1 MVIAK
6 SKNYFAY
13 IPEIDDI
20 PQLIEWNRDERH
32 IQFINGN
39 IFQSERKLSLS
50 FHEVI
55 LESSKNCFNQL
66 FLICKS
72 NRNLSNIGY
81 IYFPKINWVG
91 RSAEVQIFL
100 DSLFQDKTYGVEL
113 AVFAYFIAAAK
124 LNLNS
129 LHLLVYSNNSR
140 MIRMLSEVGFETCG
154 ILKKHTFV
162 NSKFLDMNLLNVKLD
177 IINCNNNKL
186 HKYFKY
192 YKLIL

>member
-6 SKNYFAY
+6 SRNYFAC
-13 IPEIDDI
+13 IPEISDI
-20 PQLIEWNRDERH
+20 PQLIEWNRDESH

-39 IFQSERKLSLS
+39 IFQSEKKLSLS

-66 FLICKS
+66 FLICKL
-72 NRNLSNIGY
+72 NRNISNTGY
-81 IYFPKINWVG
+81 IYFPKINWLG

-100 DSLFQDKTYGVEL
+100 DSLFHDKTYGVEL

-129 LHLLVYSNNSR
+129 LHLLVYSNNSK
-140 MIRMLSEVGFETCG
+140 MIRMWSEVGFETCG

-177 IINCNNNKL
+177 IINCNNKL